1 MIARSITGNFKG
13 KLLVF
18 SVFFLGI
25 LSGALMTY
33 AWETRVS
40 SAVISGDV
48 KSADRAKAD
57 INKFYDYLSLNPE
70 QRTQMKKITDDI
82 RPEINEIFQQ
92 IRPQL
97 DQMDALRKQSRSQIR
112 AILTDD
118 QKKKYDEFYEV
129 RRNKQKS
136 PAPHSN

>member
-1 MIARSITGNFKG
+1 MIARSNKG

-25 LSGALMTY
+25 ISGTLMTY

-40 SAVISGDV
+40 SKVLSGDV

-57 INKFYDYLSLNPE
+57 VNKFYDYLGLDAA
-70 QRTQMKKITDDI
+70 QRTQVKKITDDI
-82 RPEINEIFQQ
+82 RPQINEIFQQ

-97 DQMDALRKQSRSQIR
+97 DQMDALRKDSRSQMR

-118 QKKKYDEFYEV
+118 QKKKYDEFYEA
-129 RRNKQKS
+129 RRNKQK
-136 PAPHSN
+136 PQPQHSN